1 LRRSFFLQ
9 GKIENQPSRDTF
21 MTRSIALACFIAAIS
36 SVAIAQDN
44 ESSGVATSLDAAKQ
58 LSAATGR
65 PIFAIAGRST

>member
-1 LRRSFFLQ
+1 
-9 GKIENQPSRDTF
+9 